1 MINAEILIRCFRNN
15 FYAQDLNEYIKDGYS
30 SGDLSYDNL
39 KYLYKNLYQFHSNFI
54 KQNIYPVG
62 EFLKKGYSTEECEK
76 VANLLEDASKKT
88 IFCRNKKEIGYK
100 YNKLFYDLMFCYDSY
115 DKYIKQGYSEDY
127 ALFNIKCDL
136 EITSEDQRKIEY
148 ELDNNEYLTNE
159 EVKDYQTS
167 IKNKM
172 NRLKSEIIVN
182 DKDTFVNT
190 KKYNRLSK
198 TKSKTDKFIKMKSY
212 ER

>member
-1 MINAEILIRCFRNN
+1 MISAEILIRCFRSNY
-15 FYAQDLNEYIKDGYS
+15 YAQDLNEYIKDSYK
-30 SGDLSYDNL
+30 SGDLSYNNL
-39 KYLYKNLYQFHSNFI
+39 KYLYKNLYQFHSYFV
-54 KQNIYPVG
+54 KQNIYAVC

-76 VANLLEDASKKT
+76 VANLLEDAHDKT
-88 IFCRNKKEIGYK
+88 VFCNNKKEIGYK
-100 YNKLFYDLMFCYDSY
+100 YNKLFYDLMFCYDTF

-136 EITSEDQRKIEY
+136 EITTERQRQIEY
-148 ELDNNEYLTNE
+148 ELNNNEYLG
-159 EVKDYQTS
+159 KDELKDFESS

-172 NRLKSEIIVN
+172 NELKNDIIIN
-182 DKDTFVNT
+182 DKDNFIKT

-198 TKSKTDKFIKMKSY
+198 TKSKIDKYIKMKSY